1 MNIKNLDG
9 GEMYE
14 MVDEEEHGSCT
25 GCVFDNK
32 PGESYC
38 LHCEQLMHDCV
49 QNDKIFKLKETTM
62 KSSAMIIKECAVEL
76 MDSRLLN
83 ECLTDR
89 TYTSSDVEDEVAEAL
104 GLIPDEAIEELI
116 TDNLEISDFQK
127 EKFADKKLND
137 RVGNYIDVIR
147 FGGSQA
153 DDDITDDISSLA
165 KLLIEDNLIDI
176 LIDESTDDLTNYY
189 LHDFFNIV
197 EQNFP
202 SDTVD
207 FVRSAINEV
216 SDERVDTFIKIKIVG
231 EIEEF
236 VNKM

>member
-1 MNIKNLDG
+1 MTIVFDRSIAYKRVP
-9 GEMYE
+9 ERE
-14 MVDEEEHGSCT
+14 SGSCS

-32 PGESYC
+32 PDEAYWRLKC
-38 LHCEQLMHDCV
+38 RELMHDCV

-89 TYTSSDVEDEVAEAL
+89 TYTSSDVEDEVVEAL
-104 GLIPDEAIEELI
+104 GLITDEAIEELI
-116 TDNLEISDFQK
+116 TDNLQISDFQK
-127 EKFADKKLND
+127 EKFAENKLRD

-176 LIDESTDDLTNYY
+176 LINESTDDLTNYY
-189 LHDFFNIV
+189 LHDFFDKI
-197 EQNFP
+197 EQSFP

-207 FVRSAINEV
+207 FVRSAITEV